1 MSTNRSAN
9 RLDSLVRRSFRT
21 NRNDLGSR
29 VIKGVAWQFALSGS
43 RVLITIV
50 STAILARLLT
60 PNDYGLVAMTTLIV
74 EIAGLF
80 ANLGFGAILIQKKRL
95 TRLDLDTAF
104 WASLCIGLTLSIF
117 IAAAAYPASW
127 FFEQPKIVGLLWL
140 SALSFVVQQLLVV
153 PYAIISRLLMFR
165 TEVFLQFGQLLART
179 VFAIALAWSGAE
191 YWSLVLAPL
200 FAAFVT
206 AVAAM
211 IVTGYRPRLRINFR
225 FIKTNWKASGSYLG
239 SGTLHYLLSNF
250 DFLVVGRRFGPEQL
264 GYYQTAYSLPD
275 ELRNRISGPLQ
286 RVLFP
291 AYSLLQQDL
300 PAFRSAVARSQ
311 KMLSTIVL
319 PMGAG
324 LALIADH
331 LVPVLYG
338 ENWLPVVPLL
348 QVLAVGGSLRAMFS
362 LVASIYYAT
371 GRPEL
376 AFKVNIVSAPFVLTS
391 IAIGSYWGTI
401 GVAWAMVL
409 VLLPSLVSAHI
420 AMGLI
425 GASIIDFL
433 KPVTPSAISTF
444 AMCSALYFMDH
455 NLITEMNTILGIT
468 TYVICGALLYS
479 AVLTMTDRKF
489 VTALWITLKK
499 LSDGR
504 QN

>member
-1 MSTNRSAN
+1 MSTNRSTA
-9 RLDSLVRRSFRT
+9 RLDSLVRRSFSTDRK
-21 NRNDLGSR
+21 NLGGR
-29 VIKGVAWQFALSGS
+29 VIKGVAWQFALSAS

-50 STAILARLLT
+50 STATLARLLT

-74 EIAGLF
+74 EIAALF
-80 ANLGFGAILIQKKRL
+80 ANLGFGAILIQKRRF

-104 WASLCIGLTLSIF
+104 WASLGIGLALGLF

-127 FFEQPKIVGLLWL
+127 FFEQPQIIDLLWL
-140 SALSFVVQQLLVV
+140 SALSFTVQQLMVV
-153 PYAIISRLLMFR
+153 PNAIISRLLLFR
-165 TEVFLQFGQLLART
+165 TEVLLQFGQLLART
-179 VFAIALAWSGAE
+179 VFAIILAWNGAG

-200 FAAFVT
+200 LAAVLT
-206 AVAAM
+206 SVASLA
-211 IVTGYRPRLRINFR
+211 VTGYCPRLRVNFR
-225 FIKTNWKASGSYLG
+225 FIKGNWKASGSFLG
-239 SGTLHYLLSNF
+239 SGVLHYLQSNF

-264 GYYQTAYSLPD
+264 GFYQTAYSLPE

-300 PAFRSAVARSQ
+300 PAFRRAVARSQ
-311 KMLSTIVL
+311 KMLSSIVL
-319 PMGAG
+319 PIGAG

-338 ENWLPVVPLL
+338 ERWLPVIPLL
-348 QVLAVGGSLRAMFS
+348 QVLGIGGALRAMFS

-371 GRPEL
+371 GRPDL
-376 AFKVNIVSAPFVLTS
+376 AFKVNLVSAPFVLTA

-409 VLLPSLVSAHI
+409 VVLPSLVSAHI
-420 AMGLI
+420 AMRLI

-433 KPVTPSAISTF
+433 KAVTPSAISTF
-444 AMCSALYFMDH
+444 AMCSGLYLLGE
-455 NLITEMNTILGIT
+455 NLISEMNSILGIT
-468 TYVICGALLYS
+468 TYVIFGALLYTV
-479 AVLTMTDRKF
+479 VLSIIDRKF
-489 VTALWITLKK
+489 VIEFWITLST

-504 QN
+504 

>member
-1 MSTNRSAN
+1 MSAKRSAA
-9 RLDSLVRRSFRT
+9 RLDSLVRLSFRT

-29 VIKGVAWQFALSGS
+29 VIKGVAWQFALSGG

-104 WASLCIGLTLSIF
+104 WASLCIGLALGLF

-127 FFEQPKIVGLLWL
+127 FFKQPEIIGLLWL
-140 SALSFVVQQLLVV
+140 SALSFLVQQLLVV
-153 PYAIISRLLMFR
+153 PYAIISRLLLFR

-200 FAAFVT
+200 FAALVT
-206 AVAAM
+206 TVAALAA
-211 IVTGYRPRLRINFR
+211 TGYRPRHRINFS
-225 FIKTNWKASGSYLG
+225 FIKNNWKASGSYLG

-300 PAFRSAVARSQ
+300 PAFRRAVSRSQ
-311 KMLSTIVL
+311 KMLSIIVL

-338 ENWLPVVPLL
+338 ERWLPVVPLL
-348 QVLAVGGSLRAMFS
+348 QVLAVGGSLRAIFS

-371 GRPEL
+371 GRPDL
-376 AFKVNIVSAPFVLTS
+376 AFKINLVCTPFVLAT

-401 GVAWAMVL
+401 GVACAMVI
-409 VLLPSLVSAHI
+409 VVFPAFVSAHI
-420 AMGLI
+420 AMKLIGGSIFNFLKAITPSTIATITMCSGLI
-425 GASIIDFL
+425 FIRNNSI
-433 KPVTPSAISTF
+433 TSQ
-444 AMCSALYFMDH
+444 DH
-455 NLITEMNTILGIT
+455 LICLLLNIAF
-468 TYVICGALLYS
+468 GALFYIASLLI
-479 AVLTMTDRKF
+479 VDRHLIVEFKEI
-489 VTALWITLKK
+489 LNKIKPKK
-499 LSDGR
+499 I
-504 QN
+504 